1 MLSAQRALLIGCLLM
16 MSIPGAKAGSLYAD
30 LGEQPGI
37 ERLVAKAMTIWNA
50 DPRVGPTFEDTNL
63 TRFKRMLAE
72 QICNITGGGCSYS
85 GRSMADAHKGLHLA
99 TVQFNA
105 LAEDLQTAM
114 EQLDLSYSVQNRLL
128 ALLAPMYRD
137 VVSR

>member
-1 MLSAQRALLIGCLLM
+1 MGSAQRALLIGCLLM
-16 MSIPGAKAGSLYAD
+16 MSTPGAKAGSLYAD
-30 LGEQPGI
+30 LGEKPGI

-72 QICNITGGGCSYS
+72 QICNITGGGCTYS

-114 EQLDLSYSVQNRLL
+114 ELLDLSYSVQNRLL
-128 ALLAPMYRD
+128 ALLAPMCRD